1 MRFIVALA
9 LAVAACGRPAP
20 LSLSISA
27 CPSSVGS
34 ASSSAAQSPATL
46 TARPSHASRTLV
58 AINGGRLVST
68 VISAARPS
76 LATDGVDIT
85 SWRDNGT
92 FAPPLAAMMISGD
105 EAMTLTSPAGGT
117 RGVELYG
124 YSVLNGSGHW
134 WLIGYVNDGQDIVIA
149 SATLGYAQEVDV
161 LGVFTR
167 LEVVA
172 GGIPVGH
179 TALAQFAPIDH
190 WGV

>member
-1 MRFIVALA
+1 M
-9 LAVAACGRPAP
+9 
-20 LSLSISA
+20 
-27 CPSSVGS
+27 
-34 ASSSAAQSPATL
+34 
-46 TARPSHASRTLV
+46 SRTLV
-58 AINGGRLVST
+58 AINDGRLVSLT
-68 VISAARPS
+68 ISATRPA

-85 SWRDNGT
+85 GWRDNGT

-105 EAMTLTSPAGGT
+105 EAMTLTSPAGGS

-124 YSVLNGSGHW
+124 YSVLNGSGKW
-134 WLIGYVNDGQDIVIA
+134 WLIGYVNDGQDIAIA

-167 LEVVA
+167 LAVVA
-172 GGIPVGH
+172 GGIPGGH